1 MKSLIAALV
10 VASITIVP
18 SLSFAQQTHEL
29 TRAGVQSQLGC
40 AGQQAPIRQS
50 KNYYPAPARMSG
62 TACDA
67 SGYGAPVTGNFQAG
81 APLSQPSGQTL
92 FAHH

>member
-10 VASITIVP
+10 VASTSLVP
-18 SLSFAQQTHEL
+18 SLSFAQQTHKL
-29 TRAGVQSQLGC
+29 TRAGVQSQAGC
-40 AGQQAPIRQS
+40 AGQRVPIRQS

-67 SGYGAPVTGNFQAG
+67 SGYGAPATGNFQAG
-81 APLSQPSGQTL
+81 APLSQPSGHKL